1 MRVVIVDDHPL
12 FRLGARQALTVNG
25 EFRVIGE
32 AGTAAEAFVL
42 LDKETPEVVLMDI
55 GLPGMDGVTATREIN
70 RRSPTPRVLIMSL
83 HDQLRD
89 LLDALNAGA
98 SGYILKSEGAEA
110 LVQAVRTV
118 ARGER
123 YLAPA
128 VAGRIAPYEGR
139 PNRPADV
146 LCVLSGREREVFRMA
161 ADCLTTGEI
170 ARELVISRKTVDTHL
185 YRIHHKLGL
194 RTSAELVRLGSTL
207 AGRMPPQSAPPHD
220 RAPVAPIMD
229 HEGVNLRQ
237 LEQRKAATP

>member
-1 MRVVIVDDHPL
+1 
-12 FRLGARQALTVNG
+12 
-25 EFRVIGE
+25 
-32 AGTAAEAFVL
+32 
-42 LDKETPEVVLMDI
+42 
-55 GLPGMDGVTATREIN
+55 MDGVAACREIN

-83 HDQLRD
+83 HDQVRD

-98 SGYILKSEGAEA
+98 TGYILKSEGAEA

-123 YLAPA
+123 FLAPTMA
-128 VAGRIAPYEGR
+128 ARLAPYDGR
-139 PNRPADV
+139 PSRNADV

-194 RTSAELVRLGSTL
+194 RTSAELVRMGSTL
-207 AGRMPPQSAPPHD
+207 GGRAAEA
-220 RAPVAPIMD
+220 RAPAQKAPRADEAGSVPVTPVVD
-229 HEGVNLRQ
+229 HPR
-237 LEQRKAATP
+237 LELTSLEVRKAAAP